1 MIRTIVSIF
10 ITLAILV
17 GVSAFELFYVDYTFK
32 SFHEILLTLY
42 DKVESAT
49 ATHEDGLIVKNY
61 WQNKKEILH
70 IWVPHT
76 ALQEM
81 DLQLNESIGYIYLQ
95 DYESAQPK
103 LEVLIGLSEDIP
115 RSYKIGVPNIF

>member
-17 GVSAFELFYVDYTFK
+17 GVSAFELFYVEYTFK
-32 SFHEILLTLY
+32 HFHEILLTLY
-42 DKVESAT
+42 DKVENASAT
-49 ATHEDGLIVKNY
+49 YEDGLTVQNY
-61 WQNKKEILH
+61 WQRKKEILH

-81 DLQLNESIGYIYLQ
+81 DLHLDESIGYIYLQ
-95 DYESAQPK
+95 DYPNALPK
-103 LEVLIGLSEDIP
+103 LEVLIGLSENIP

>member
-17 GVSAFELFYVDYTFK
+17 GVSAFELFYVEYTFEH
-32 SFHEILLTLY
+32 FHEILLTLY
-42 DKVESAT
+42 DKVENASAT
-49 ATHEDGLIVKNY
+49 YEDGLTVQSY
-61 WQNKKEILH
+61 WHQKKEILH

-81 DLQLNESIGYIYLQ
+81 DLHLDESIGYIYLQ
-95 DYESAQPK
+95 DYPNALPK
-103 LEVLIGLSEDIP
+103 LEVLIGLSENIP